1 MGRAMLIIAAGA
13 IIAVGILQVGVQSK
27 RTAIAQNSAVDAYEV
42 EIRNK
47 AFTAAQLTMER
58 INASGGTW
66 HPKANNPW
74 EQEIDGTPISLYYNL
89 YPTSATGN
97 FAMLEGDTVE
107 IHATARYLD
116 PISDQ
121 EREINIITNYVKTS
135 MHFVP
140 EFKAAMQFAVD
151 ADDFTFSAGGS
162 SLISGNDA
170 SGTCAPKNAI
180 AVRDEDSAE
189 NITGSS
195 FIDKLLGGDHSGQLE
210 SDTTAIGID
219 PDLSYKPVDQLVA
232 RLAQLSSVT
241 KVSGNYKG
249 SFGSKAEPGI
259 FFVEDKAKLTGGI
272 DEGFGIMVVRSGG
285 ELEYE
290 GELSVA
296 GNFKFNGLVIF
307 ENAYNMTG
315 RGTPRINGSVLVG
328 KAEDTNERLNVDLG
342 GTIDI
347 QYDCVAEKY
356 AQLAAAMS
364 LDQNRYKRLSTYE

>member
-249 SFGSKAEPGI
+249 SFGSKEEPGI